1 MKTAEDLEYFN
12 SMWRHL
18 DRMIKIA
25 NNLSGNKNN
34 KLFYIQML
42 LSNHQVIN
50 NHHKT
55 SLTLIRLIDQLSTKL
70 LQNFQKIDLNKN
82 HLWLIKRKL
91 ILRKK

>member
-1 MKTAEDLEYFN
+1 
-12 SMWRHL
+12 
-18 DRMIKIA
+18 MIKIA

-55 SLTLIRLIDQLSTKL
+55 SLTLIRLINQLSTKL

-82 HLWLIKRKL
+82 HL
-91 ILRKK
+91 